1 MENLIIP
8 ASTGVSWLPDGSFT
22 IIHERHSR
30 PVEYASAEERCEAAR
45 REVNALL
52 DDVPRME
59 RVAATDAATADPDRA
74 LSRP

>member
-1 MENLIIP
+1 
-8 ASTGVSWLPDGSFT
+8 
-22 IIHERHSR
+22 
-30 PVEYASAEERCEAAR
+30 
-45 REVNALL
+45 VNALL